1 VHPVLLQLGPI
12 AIYSY
17 GAMAA
22 LGFLAALLV
31 GILFAKKTPL
41 MRDLDDLINFSLWLI
56 FLGFLGARVF
66 YVIQFWDEFRHQ
78 LLDIILIQRHTGF
91 VWYGGMIA
99 SGLYI
104 LWFAWQRK
112 LNLRELLDYLTPAV
126 ILGHAF
132 GRIGCFLYGCCYG
145 KVTDF
150 KYGVHFPFDLDHLR
164 HATQLYESSSYFLL
178 FLVTLIIFY
187 RKKHHGTVFAV
198 GLFLHSAVRFGVEFI
213 RENPTYLFNLSSAQW
228 IALGLML
235 LAAIVYWTR
244 HLA

>member
-1 VHPVLLQLGPI
+1 
-12 AIYSY
+12 
-17 GAMAA
+17 MAA
-22 LGFLAALLV
+22 LGFIAALLV

-56 FLGFLGARVF
+56 FLGFLGARIF

-145 KVTDF
+145 KVTEF
-150 KYGVHFPFDLDHLR
+150 KYGVHFPFDLEHLR
-164 HATQLYESSSYFLL
+164 HATQLYESGAYFLV
-178 FLVTLIIFY
+178 FLLTVVIFY
-187 RKKHHGTVFAV
+187 RKKLHGVVFGV
-198 GLFLHSAVRFGVEFI
+198 GLLLHSLVRFSVEFI

-228 IALGLML
+228 IALGMMGIAL
-235 LAAIVYWTR
+235 IVLGTR
-244 HLA
+244 KLQ

>member
-1 VHPVLLQLGPI
+1 MHPLLLQLGPVT
-12 AIYSY
+12 IYSY

-22 LGFLAALLV
+22 LGFIAALLV

-56 FLGFLGARVF
+56 FLGFLGARIF
-66 YVIQFWDEFRHQ
+66 YVIQFWGEFRHQ
-78 LLDIILIQRHTGF
+78 LWDIILIQRHTGF

-145 KVTDF
+145 KVTEF
-150 KYGVHFPFDLDHLR
+150 KYGVHFPFDLEHLR
-164 HATQLYESSSYFLL
+164 HATQLYESGAYFLV
-178 FLVTLIIFY
+178 FLLTVVIFY
-187 RKKHHGTVFAV
+187 RKKLHGVVFGV
-198 GLFLHSAVRFGVEFI
+198 GLLLHSLVRFSVEFI

-228 IALGLML
+228 IALGMMGIAL
-235 LAAIVYWTR
+235 IVLGTR
-244 HLA
+244 KLQ